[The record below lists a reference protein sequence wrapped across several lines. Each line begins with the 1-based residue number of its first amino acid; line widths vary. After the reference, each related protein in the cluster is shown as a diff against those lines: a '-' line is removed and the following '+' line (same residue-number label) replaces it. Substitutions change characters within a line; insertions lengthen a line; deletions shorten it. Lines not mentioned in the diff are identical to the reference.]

1 MQLTITDAA
10 LPVFR
15 KCMDNAFQLAASPVL
30 DHRKVGLSFFHCLR
44 TIINLGANSTN
55 QLASIS
61 KDFEPLSFTF
71 SAGSL
76 TGGMI
81 FHGPENP
88 ASLSVQLTPTHGWQ
102 LHT

>member
-15 KCMDNAFQLAASPVL
+15 KCMDDAFQLASSPSL
-30 DHRKVGLSFFHCLR
+30 DQRKAGLSFFHCLR
-44 TIINLGANSTN
+44 TIINLAGDNNAT
-55 QLASIS
+55 IS
-61 KDFEPLSFTF
+61 KDFEPLSFIF
-71 SAGSL
+71 SSGSL
-76 TGGMI
+76 IGGMI
-81 FHGPENP
+81 YHGPENP